1 MLREALSQPGKQP
14 EEFPEDSELWVWS
27 KALQHL
33 ESIQLL
39 MVDLD
44 IQVSIAARYYPLV
57 SDLFDIL

>member
-14 EEFPEDSELWVWS
+14 EEFPEDFEQWVWS

-44 IQVSIAARYYPLV
+44 IQLVVVSNLYQIFV
-57 SDLFDIL
+57 NTVI